1 MRSSSSTRLLR
12 YRSALM
18 DVTVAVVVCGFMTG
32 CALGPDFARPDAPD
46 TNEYVQGQPSQF
58 VAAPGAESQQLVN
71 GMDIPGQWW
80 TLLQSEEL
88 DALIKSAFSENP
100 TLDEASAA
108 LRSARELASAQ
119 RAALFPQVQA
129 GLDGSQNRTAAGIAP
144 VPTTGQSEYG
154 LVAGRMQVTYLLDLW
169 GGNARRAES
178 ANAMAAAQCFRLHAA
193 YLTLS
198 SNLAVSAIEEA
209 TLREKLRAKAG
220 IIEAQRQTLALL
232 IRQTDAGV
240 ITGQEVVAQRA
251 ALAQVEATL
260 PELRKALAQQRNRI
274 AVLSGR
280 LPSTPVAQEFDLSD
294 FRLPTQVPLTLPSR
308 LLEDRPDVRASIE
321 QLRSASALIG
331 VAQANQFPQLT
342 LSGSVAP
349 QTLALDGLLA
359 PVSLGA
365 NVAAGFLQTLFDGG
379 ALAARKR
386 AAIADFERAQAQY
399 RITVL
404 NAFREVADALNAL
417 EHDSQSFVAA
427 LKAEQ
432 AASESLAFARTR
444 LALGDASYSTVLIA
458 ELMYQQTV
466 LERVRAQAN
475 RLLAVV
481 SLFQALGGGWWN
493 TPNASCSHVD
503 VKQPGVNRQ

>member
-1 MRSSSSTRLLR
+1 MHSSSPTRPRL
-12 YRSALM
+12 RSALF
-18 DVTVAVVVCGFMTG
+18 TVAVAALATGFLTS
-32 CALGPDFARPDAPD
+32 CTLGPDFVRPDAPD
-46 TNEYVQGQPSQF
+46 ASEYILDQPSQLA
-58 VAAPGAESQQLVN
+58 AAPGAEPQRLID

-88 DALIKSAFSENP
+88 DSLIRTAFSENP

-108 LRSARELASAQ
+108 LRSARELASGQ
-119 RAALFPQVQA
+119 RAALFPQIQA

-154 LVAGRMQVTYLLDLW
+154 LVAGRMQVNYLLDIW

-178 ANAMAAAQCFRLHAA
+178 AMAVAAAQCFKLHAA

-198 SNLAVSAIEEA
+198 SNLAVAAIEEA
-209 TLREKLRAKAG
+209 ALREKLRAKAV
-220 IIEAQRQTLALL
+220 IIDAQRQTLALL
-232 IRQTDAGV
+232 VRQTDAGV

-251 ALAQVEATL
+251 AVAQVEATL

-274 AVLSGR
+274 AALSGR
-280 LPSTPVAQEFDLSD
+280 LPNAPVTQEFDLSD
-294 FRLPTQVPLTLPSR
+294 FRLPTQMPLTLPSR
-308 LLEDRPDVRASIE
+308 LLEDRPDIRASVE

-331 VAQANQFPQLT
+331 VARANQFPQLT

-365 NVAAGFLQTLFDGG
+365 NVGAGLLQTLFDGG

-386 AAIADFERAQAQY
+386 AAVADFERAQAQY

-404 NAFREVADALNAL
+404 NAFREVADSLNAL
-417 EHDSQSFVAA
+417 EHDSQAFVAA

-444 LALGDASYSTVLIA
+444 LALGDASYATVLIA
-458 ELMYQQTV
+458 ELMHQQTV

-493 TPNASCSHVD
+493 TPNASCSHAIANPPRVSR
-503 VKQPGVNRQ
+503 P